1 MVEYEVLCKD
11 QKEYLASLVVVRS
24 DEGKTVEYFSKF
36 TSTLTLRSTHKHGVK
51 IRIWLL
57 SDSCSSQ

>member
-11 QKEYLASLVVVRS
+11 QKESLVSLVVVRS

-36 TSTLTLRSTHKHGVK
+36 TSTLTLRSTHIHVIK
-51 IRIWLL
+51 IRI
-57 SDSCSSQ
+57 